1 MGKSTSV
8 KREIRF
14 QQWIQQVK
22 EYNERPDGMSMSAW
36 CKTRGIAQS
45 TFATRLQKV
54 QVRYQLNP
62 LNSQY
67 HQSPLCQLLLNYQL
81 PNTHVK
87 TSQQL

>member
-45 TFATRLQKV
+45 
-54 QVRYQLNP
+54 
-62 LNSQY
+62 
-67 HQSPLCQLLLNYQL
+67 
-81 PNTHVK
+81 NTLTK
-87 TSQQL
+87 GSGQMPGIMSDIS